1 MPDHTLV
8 NREDVDDE
16 VFRTIGQFIYSFS
29 QLELAIRLRLSDA
42 LSLPE
47 PLFEVVIG
55 PYDFATLCNVVK
67 EVLLRS
73 RADLNAEKIKKL
85 FNRCHALNQK
95 ARIIV
100 AHGTWFPEG
109 GGATHMSRSSFKS
122 SSHFEDPE
130 DLRAQITEAK
140 NLMWHV
146 AASTG
151 WKYDLQMIAPGVT
164 LPPL

>member
-29 QLELAIRLRLSDA
+29 QLELSIRLRLSDA
-42 LSLPE
+42 LALPE
-47 PLFEVVIG
+47 SLFEVVIG
-55 PYDFATLCNVVK
+55 PYDFAILCNVTR
-67 EVLLRS
+67 EALLRT
-73 RADLNAEKIKKL
+73 RTDLDAEKIKRL

-109 GGATHMSRSSFKS
+109 GGATHVSKS
-122 SSHFEDPE
+122 SLKSTSHFEDID
-130 DLRAQITEAK
+130 DLREQ
-140 NLMWHV
+140 
-146 AASTG
+146 ST
-151 WKYDLQMIAPGVT
+151 LR
-164 LPPL
+164 